1 MRKRYSLVVAI
12 AMLAAAGTALAESPW
27 AGTWKMDPSQ
37 SKLTGDTIRFASGA
51 DGEMSYTSGGHTT
64 KFKLDGNPVKTWSG
78 DEVSWKKLDDNT
90 YESHTTANGV
100 DVGTDTWTIAPDG
113 KSLKIEGKGTRP
125 DGKSFDDTSEYT
137 RVGGAEGH
145 GLAGSW
151 KSTKAS
157 INEEQTYEI
166 AEKGP
171 DELSWNIPAIKGV
184 LDAKLDG
191 KDYAPKGPTVPKGL
205 TISLV
210 RSSPH
215 TLKLV
220 EKMNGEPVYHS
231 TMTLS
236 ADGKK
241 FTEVGS
247 PAKTNEP
254 VTEVWIKQ

>member
-1 MRKRYSLVVAI
+1 MRIRYSFVVAI

-27 AGTWKMDPSQ
+27 TGTWKMDPAQ
-37 SKLTGDTIRFASGA
+37 SKLTGDTLRFATVG
-51 DGEMSYTSGGHTT
+51 DELTYTAGGHTT
-64 KFKLDGNPVKTWSG
+64 KVKLGGNPVKTWSG
-78 DEVSWKKLDDNT
+78 DEVSWKKVDDNT
-90 YESHTTANGV
+90 YESHATTNGV

-113 KSLKIEGKGTRP
+113 KSLKVEGRGTRP

-137 RVGGAEGH
+137 RVGGTH

-151 KSTKAS
+151 KSNKAS

-166 AEKGP
+166 TEKGP

-191 KDYAPKGPTVPKGL
+191 KDYAPEGPTVAKGL

-210 RSSPH
+210 RSSPR

-220 EKMNGEPVYHS
+220 EKMNGETVYHS

-236 ADGKK
+236 VDGKK

-247 PAKTNEP
+247 AAKTNEP
-254 VTEVWIKQ
+254 MTEVWVKQ

>member
-12 AMLAAAGTALAESPW
+12 AMLAAAGTALAETPW

-37 SKLTGDTIRFASGA
+37 SKLTGDTVHFASGA
-51 DGEMSYTSGGHTT
+51 GGEMMYTSGGHTT
-64 KFKLDGNPVKTWSG
+64 KYKLDGVPVKTWSG
-78 DEVSWKKLDDNT
+78 DEVSWKKVDDNT
-90 YESHTTANGV
+90 YESHATANGV
-100 DVGTDTWTIAPDG
+100 DLGTDTWTIAPDG
-113 KSLKIEGKGTRP
+113 KSLKVEGKGKRP

-137 RVGGAEGH
+137 RVSGVEGH
-145 GLAGSW
+145 GLVGSW

-157 INEEQTYEI
+157 VNEEQIYNI

-171 DELSWNIPAIKGV
+171 DELSWDIPAIKGV

-191 KDYAPKGPTVPKGL
+191 KDYAPVGPTVPKGL
-205 TISLV
+205 TIALV
-210 RSSPH
+210 RSSPR

-220 EKMNGEPVYHS
+220 EKINGETVYHS

-247 PAKTNEP
+247 AAKTNEP
-254 VTEVWIKQ
+254 ITEVWIKQ